1 MIVWPEKH
9 LQAAEW
15 VRWKQPDSRKTHPPI
30 RLFFRVLQNQSAKAG
45 AQKEDSSTSYDQITG
60 HQIIQKCQGI
70 RSTTICIDFKLF
82 AQIGT

>member
-1 MIVWPEKH
+1 MGSLETARFEK
-9 LQAAEW
+9 
-15 VRWKQPDSRKTHPPI
+15 DTPPI
-30 RLFFRVLQNQSAKAG
+30 RPFFRVLQNQSAMPG
-45 AQKEDSSTSYDQITG
+45 AQKEVASTSYDQITG